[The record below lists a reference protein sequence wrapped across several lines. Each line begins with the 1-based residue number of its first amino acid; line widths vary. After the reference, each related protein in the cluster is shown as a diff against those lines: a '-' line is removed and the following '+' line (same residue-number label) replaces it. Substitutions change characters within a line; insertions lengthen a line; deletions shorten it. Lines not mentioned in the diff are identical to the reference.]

1 MEPMVYDKL
10 QKKVV
15 PISERTDSPI
25 VDRTRVCGDTPFVMM
40 DIEPYR
46 AVGVPGA
53 PIINSRSE
61 HRAMLRAHGLREVGN
76 DMPAWL
82 KERKYE
88 REHGRKDEPRRRRG

>member
-10 QKKVV
+10 QQKVV

-25 VDRTRVCGDTPFVMM
+25 VNRSSMCYDTPFVMT

-46 AVGVPGA
+46 AVAFEGA
-53 PIINSRSE
+53 PMVTSRSQ
-61 HRAMLRAHGLREVGN
+61 HRELLRSHGAQEVGS
-76 DMPAWL
+76 DMPAWM

-88 REHGRKDEPRRRRG
+88 REHGRPEDKPRR

>member
-1 MEPMVYDKL
+1 MEPMVYDKN

-25 VDRTRVCGDTPFVMM
+25 VDRSRMCYDSPFVMT

-46 AVGVPGA
+46 AVGLPGA
-53 PIINSRSE
+53 PMINSRSE
-61 HRAMLRAHGLREVGN
+61 HREILKAHGAQEVGN
-76 DMPAWL
+76 EMPAWM

-88 REHGRKDEPRRRRG
+88 REHGRKDEPRRRHR